1 MAIGISPLVDYAFKL
16 MLGSPEHSGIT
27 VHFVNAI
34 LGGQPEITQVAFRDS
49 IPGIRSNDDQVSVLA
64 TDAKGRRLNLEIL
77 TSVPSELPQRLTY
90 CAAASFTGL
99 QDETLTYQTPR
110 PSITICV
117 LSGALSSSQPSLH
130 LDFRMRDS
138 ISNLAATD
146 DFQIRI
152 LQLQHLQITAES
164 VWNATP
170 MEQWAYFLANVET
183 MVVEDVQRLFPDKV
197 FQEAFGVL
205 EMISETEAQLL
216 AYHARMKKQYD
227 EEGRLLQARRDGP
240 DEGRRQGMEIGEAR
254 GVEIGRIR
262 GRVSLLQ
269 ELLGLRVWTAE
280 EFAACDDAQ
289 LKVMSEQLE
298 TKLRTRE
305 S

>member
-34 LGGQPEITQVAFRDS
+34 LGGQPQMTQVAFRDS
-49 IPGIRSNDDQVSVLA
+49 IPGIKSNDDQVSVLA

-99 QDETLTYQTPR
+99 LDEALSYQTPR

-138 ISNLAATD
+138 KSNLAATD

-152 LQLQHLQITAES
+152 LQLHHLQITAEL
-164 VWNATP
+164 VCHATP
-170 MEQWAYFLANVET
+170 MEQWAYFLANVQT
-183 MVVEDVQRLFPDKV
+183 MTIEDVQRLFPDRV

-205 EMISETEAQLL
+205 EMISQTPEQMLR
-216 AYHARMKKQYD
+216 YNV
-227 EEGRLLQARRDGP
+227 RLEHRNG
-240 DEGRRQGMEIGEAR
+240 EEAR
-254 GVEIGRIR
+254 Q
-262 GRVSLLQ
+262 SLA
-269 ELLGLRVWTAE
+269 R
-280 EFAACDDAQ
+280 
-289 LKVMSEQLE
+289 
-298 TKLRTRE
+298 
-305 S
+305 

>member
-16 MLGSPEHSGIT
+16 MLGSREHSGIT

-49 IPGIRSNDDQVSVLA
+49 IRSIKSNDDQVSVLA
-64 TDAKGRRLNLEIL
+64 TDVKGRRLNVEIL
-77 TSVPSELPQRLTY
+77 TSVPSELPQRLAY
-90 CAAASFTGL
+90 CAAASFTDL
-99 QDETLTYQTPR
+99 QDEALSYQTPR

-152 LQLQHLQITAES
+152 LQLQHLQTTAES

-170 MEQWAYFLANVET
+170 MERWAYFLANVQT
-183 MVVEDVQRLFPDKV
+183 MIIEDVQRLFPDRV

-205 EMISETEAQLL
+205 EMISQTPEQMLL
-216 AYHARMKKQYD
+216 YNARL
-227 EEGRLLQARRDGP
+227 EHRNGE
-240 DEGRRQGMEIGEAR
+240 EAR
-254 GVEIGRIR
+254 Q
-262 GRVSLLQ
+262 SLA
-269 ELLGLRVWTAE
+269 R
-280 EFAACDDAQ
+280 
-289 LKVMSEQLE
+289 
-298 TKLRTRE
+298 
-305 S
+305 

>member
-1 MAIGISPLVDYAFKL
+1 M
-16 MLGSPEHSGIT
+16 
-27 VHFVNAI
+27 
-34 LGGQPEITQVAFRDS
+34 
-49 IPGIRSNDDQVSVLA
+49 LA
-64 TDAKGRRLNLEIL
+64 TDVKGRRLNVEIL

-99 QDETLTYQTPR
+99 LDEAPSYQTPR

-138 ISNLAATD
+138 KSNLAATD

-170 MEQWAYFLANVET
+170 MEQWAYFLANVQT
-183 MVVEDVQRLFPDKV
+183 MTIEDVQRLFPDRV

-216 AYHARMKKQYD
+216 AYHARMKQQYG
-227 EEGRLLQARRDGP
+227 EEGRLLPARLD
-240 DEGRRQGMEIGEAR
+240 GEAR

-269 ELLGLRVWTAE
+269 ERLGLRVWTAE